1 MTDANMI
8 SQAENFADVLNSVLE
23 FDDIQ
28 ICNYAR
34 RFIVKKGSKMV
45 VRGNSLYV
53 NGKGAA
59 FLYGTFKAYKH

>member
-1 MTDANMI
+1 MI
-8 SQAENFADVLNSVLE
+8 IMETQAEKFAESLNTVLE
-23 FDDIQ
+23 SGDVQ

-45 VRGNSLYV
+45 ARGNSLYV

-59 FLYGTFKAYKH
+59 FLYGSFKAYKH